1 MYSNNNSNSEC
12 GQFGSTNSSSFQ
24 TTSPQYQ
31 AYQPTSNTDNIGYF
45 GSYYDSY
52 SQYGY
57 NTAYNNGYFYQAYQ
71 PSAYSQVPIRF
82 EIWST

>member
-1 MYSNNNSNSEC
+1 MYSNNNPNPEC

-24 TTSPQYQ
+24 TSSPQYQ
-31 AYQPTSNTDNIGYF
+31 TYQTTDNIGYF
-45 GSYYDSY
+45 GSYYDPY

-71 PSAYSQVPIRF
+71 PSAYSQVPTRF